1 MCIWLHISHVIN
13 KIKQVINIYNKCKR
27 YLFYDKFIK
36 IMYIVTT
43 YKTSYKS
50 KLQQTPSM
58 MAPQVLDSFL
68 TKENLSG
75 VRELKNL

>member
-1 MCIWLHISHVIN
+1 
-13 KIKQVINIYNKCKR
+13 
-27 YLFYDKFIK
+27 
-36 IMYIVTT
+36 MYIVTT

-58 MAPQVLDSFL
+58 MAPQILDSFL

>member
-1 MCIWLHISHVIN
+1 
-13 KIKQVINIYNKCKR
+13 
-27 YLFYDKFIK
+27 
-36 IMYIVTT
+36 MYIVTT

-58 MAPQVLDSFL
+58 MSPQIMDSFL

-75 VRELKNL
+75 VRELEFL